1 MPPMPPATVL
11 DITADTCPMT
21 FVRTRLALDRLS
33 PGDVL
38 EVRLRGSEPLRN
50 VSVNAVALGHA
61 LLDTVAE
68 GGAQGN
74 GVTTLRI
81 RRC

>member
-1 MPPMPPATVL
+1 MPVPPPTAVL

-38 EVRLRGSEPLRN
+38 EVRLRGPEPLRN
-50 VSVNAVALGHA
+50 VSANAVALGHA
-61 LLDTVAE
+61 LLDTTALE
-68 GGAQGN
+68 DGAA
-74 GVTTLRI
+74 TLRI
-81 RRC
+81 RRR

>member
-1 MPPMPPATVL
+1 MPVPSPTAVL

-38 EVRLRGSEPLRN
+38 EVRLRGPEPLRN
-50 VSVNAVALGHA
+50 VSANAVALGHA
-61 LLDTVAE
+61 LLDTTALE
-68 GGAQGN
+68 DGAA
-74 GVTTLRI
+74 TLRI
-81 RRC
+81 RRR